1 MTVLVIGSTLAICTI
16 WSSDREPWSPPS
28 PPSSLPSSQ
37 LIPKEV
43 QEKWQKEVDGLDAKL
58 GGTPER
64 PIELTIVSLDTPDY
78 MTSVCSAGAHVCVLV
93 IVWEW

>member
-1 MTVLVIGSTLAICTI
+1 MLGKLGAVDV
-16 WSSDREPWSPPS
+16 
-28 PPSSLPSSQ
+28 
-37 LIPKEV
+37 KEV

-78 MTSVCSAGAHVCVLV
+78 MTSICSAGAYICACMRVVDQDRVGGKAHGRVGGERAL
-93 IVWEW
+93 